1 MNLIVTKLIDFFL
14 NLKEGW
20 VCHHILFLLILSL
33 LQDEVQLKV
42 DLGKTEQSDP
52 ELKRKTQYRK
62 KRKVRKKMLIEKKLY
77 NYENHKAK
85 LGKSE
90 AKLEKQISD
99 NKRLKSELHEKDR
112 IITHYQEKVLPFVK
126 IYFDHQS

>member
-1 MNLIVTKLIDFFL
+1 M
-14 NLKEGW
+14 
-20 VCHHILFLLILSL
+20 CHHILFLLILSL
-33 LQDEVQLKV
+33 LQDKVQLKV

-90 AKLEKQISD
+90 AELEKQISD